1 MLYLLSAICC
11 VVRLEPAIYYEGW
24 CADSDRRGWTL
35 DCVFLSLTIRTAPT
49 SVDKAAGLQTLRL
62 LWVRAT
68 AWVYPFVHRFTE
80 TAPLKE
86 DMTPYGTL
94 QPSQRVESFISRER
108 SFRIYNL
115 CRWKLPAKR
124 VTIFPIFKQFNTC
137 QLQSL
142 NSISVFLRM

>member
-1 MLYLLSAICC
+1 MFHLLSAICC

-24 CADSDRRGWTL
+24 CADSDRGGWIL
-35 DCVFLSLTIRTAPT
+35 DCMFLSRTIRTEST
-49 SVDKAAGLQTLRL
+49 SVDKAAGSQTLRL

-80 TAPLKE
+80 SAALKE

-94 QPSQRVESFISRER
+94 QPSQRVHSFISRER

-115 CRWKLPAKR
+115 CHWKLPAKGG
-124 VTIFPIFKQFNTC
+124 TIFPFFKQSNTC
-137 QLQSL
+137 QLQSF
-142 NSISVFLRM
+142 NSILIFLRM